1 MVLLLLAAACD
12 GAAKNDGLVLIS
24 PPMELREAEGAFRIT
39 AKYGILIRNSSAQT
53 RDTHKGLAT
62 LRESRFLVPFS
73 LFLLHWS
80 RLL

>member
-1 MVLLLLAAACD
+1 MQPLRYTPKRRGLCKITPPPNDCDFWVRNQMAACD

-53 RDTHKGLAT
+53 
-62 LRESRFLVPFS
+62 
-73 LFLLHWS
+73 
-80 RLL
+80 